1 MSAPLHIWSVDRT
14 LVCVP
19 ADLPDTLLGSL
30 RALLLEGRAV
40 DRVLELLT
48 AGGLASTPPFVCAE
62 VAPDGVRVVIRG
74 SLEVVAHGLDGS
86 SLTLGAGRSST
97 WNDDVVAD
105 IASLSVAGDSG
116 ARFEW
121 VAATSAAPSAPGA
134 PSTLPAR
141 PAGRASEPVVE
152 PVVKG
157 TAARPVTDERHTLDE
172 QQFLR
177 LVAPGERAGSD
188 SVEQVAPRPAAR
200 ASAATGQ
207 SDAPRQPAAPAESVT
222 SSSDPS
228 VAVTAGL
235 DFSGLLERTSHGV
248 AEAPSAAAPPPP
260 SATTA
265 TSAPPGP
272 GALGPP
278 PAPSRTPPA
287 TAGEQPVTPLAP
299 GVRPPRRTARLP
311 ISAVPKADPIV
322 APPPG
327 PPPPPPG
334 AGTGLG
340 EHDGRT
346 ITLADLRRVQDDA
359 ADLRPLQ
366 DDTAAPTGSPG
377 TAPPRSGEVRAVRCP
392 TGHANPPT
400 STTCRMCGQAV
411 TDTTVM
417 TIPRPVVARLVFD
430 SGLIVDVD
438 RPQLIGRRP
447 SSPPEAEEIPN
458 LVTIPSPDSEIS
470 RAHAAVRVEGW
481 DVLVEDVGSTNG
493 TEVRLPGRDPVRLRE
508 HDPVL
513 VVSGTEVILAAVVRF
528 QVEAP

>member
-1 MSAPLHIWSVDRT
+1 M
-14 LVCVP
+14 
-19 ADLPDTLLGSL
+19 
-30 RALLLEGRAV
+30 
-40 DRVLELLT
+40 
-48 AGGLASTPPFVCAE
+48 
-62 VAPDGVRVVIRG
+62 
-74 SLEVVAHGLDGS
+74 
-86 SLTLGAGRSST
+86 
-97 WNDDVVAD
+97 
-105 IASLSVAGDSG
+105 
-116 ARFEW
+116 
-121 VAATSAAPSAPGA
+121 
-134 PSTLPAR
+134 
-141 PAGRASEPVVE
+141 
-152 PVVKG
+152 
-157 TAARPVTDERHTLDE
+157 
-172 QQFLR
+172 
-177 LVAPGERAGSD
+177 
-188 SVEQVAPRPAAR
+188 
-200 ASAATGQ
+200 
-207 SDAPRQPAAPAESVT
+207 
-222 SSSDPS
+222 
-228 VAVTAGL
+228 TAGL

-265 TSAPPGP
+265 TSATLGA
-272 GALGPP
+272 GALGPA

-359 ADLRPLQ
+359 ADPRPRP
-366 DDTAAPTGSPG
+366 DDTAAPPGSPG

-392 TGHANPPT
+392 AGHANPPT
-400 STTCRMCGQAV
+400 ATTCRLCGQAV

-417 TIPRPVVARLVFD
+417 TIPRPVIARLVFD

-513 VVSGTEVILAAVVRF
+513 VVAGTEVTLAAVVRF
-528 QVEAP
+528 QVEAPSCRDDRRRTARPARLRLPARAGPRRLRRRVPVPPASAVAGGGGEGAAPDDLVRRRPRRSSRTRPTGWRCSRPIRGS